1 MREISSDRSDV
12 WDRAHLT
19 DRSRPVERIQT
30 RSRML
35 WNSLAP
41 NNWRRDDYFS
51 SLRMSECRAVE
62 PRFDRFKKGIRERN
76 GRKFS
81 RT

>member
-1 MREISSDRSDV
+1 MSEISSYRCDI
-12 WDRAHLT
+12 WDRARLT
-19 DRSRPVERIQT
+19 DRSRPAERIQT
-30 RSRML
+30 RSRIL

-41 NNWRRDDYFS
+41 KNWRRDDYFS
-51 SLRMSECRAVE
+51 SLRMSECRAAE
-62 PRFDRFKKGIRERN
+62 PRFDRFKKGTRERN